1 MLDSSFFASA
11 EVQKREVTLADGKK
25 HTLYFKELPAI
36 EFTRYFNAVNSKD
49 EDIALLA
56 SAKLI
61 AAGVCEADG
70 KPAVTVE
77 QAATLKPGPLG
88 AILDVLRDVNGLGD
102 ESKNA

>member
-11 EVQKREVTLADGKK
+11 EVQKREVALSDGKK

-36 EFTRYFNAVNSKD
+36 EFTRYFNAVNSTD
-49 EDIALLA
+49 ENVALMA

-61 AAGVCEADG
+61 AAGVCDADG

-88 AILDVLRDVNGLGD
+88 AILDALRDVNGLSD
-102 ESKNA
+102 EKKS

>member
-1 MLDSSFFASA
+1 MLDLSFFAST
-11 EVQKREVTLADGKK
+11 EVQKREVELPDGNK
-25 HTLYFKELPAI
+25 HILYFKELPAI

-49 EDIALLA
+49 EDISLLA

-61 AAGVCEADG
+61 AAGLCEADG

-88 AILDVLRDVNGLGD
+88 AILDALRDVNGLGD
-102 ESKNA
+102 EKKS